1 MRRSQVQEMISAGES
16 TTVEFKRKFTEPEK
30 IAKELTAFANTKG
43 GHLLIGIDDDRRI
56 VGISSEKEIMIDVLY
71 SARRRIRCS

>member
-30 IAKELTAFANTKG
+30 IAK
-43 GHLLIGIDDDRRI
+43 
-56 VGISSEKEIMIDVLY
+56 
-71 SARRRIRCS
+71 